1 MVKNDLRR
9 SLTLFYFI
17 AASLYHVSY
26 LRYAGLLF
34 GSVPPIIN
42 QGTLQIVEGG
52 YPFMSIRMDEAN
64 AIKDVGRLVWLA
76 KTECCLVERQGLVV
90 LPQEKMALGVGEII
104 DGALLWGECRQ
115 LWDYGV

>member
-1 MVKNDLRR
+1 MMKNDLHR

-42 QGTLQIVEGG
+42 QGTLQIVEGS

-64 AIKDVGRLVWLA
+64 AIKGVGHLVWLA
-76 KTECCLVERQGLVV
+76 KTEHCLVKRQGFVV
-90 LPQEKMALGVGEII
+90 LLQDKMALGVGEII
-104 DGALLWGECRQ
+104 DGSLLWGEC
-115 LWDYGV
+115 